1 MESNCFF
8 SFRRF
13 YLLLRNDMLLN
24 YKKYLFTILGALIV
38 GYIIL
43 YVQMPT
49 REYQGDYEAFRYP
62 VVFSICLIGL
72 GAFIGMSF
80 PALSS
85 KTSTI
90 NYLLM
95 PSSTFEKFLSQFLIR
110 IVVGTA
116 LFFVIFWVD
125 AHLARATALISL
137 NKLENAP
144 HIKLFEF
151 ADLFFSIKA
160 EQPLIAGAMVT
171 FCVSVGVFL
180 FSVRMFFKKMA
191 MVKTAIALA
200 VLVFSVVIIVVMF
213 SHIFYPGTDGMD
225 FRIDT
230 YKLYKE
236 YDNRD
241 IWIFAMFYFSWL
253 FFLPLGYFKLK
264 EKEV

>member
-1 MESNCFF
+1 MESNSFF
-8 SFRRF
+8 SFSRF

-49 REYQGDYEAFRYP
+49 REYSPDFEAWVYGQIF
-62 VVFSICLIGL
+62 VICLIGL
-72 GAFIGMSF
+72 GAFFGMSF
-80 PALSS
+80 PALGS

-90 NYLLM
+90 SYLLI

-116 LFFVIFWVD
+116 LFFVIFWID
-125 AHLARATALISL
+125 AYLARATALISL
-137 NKLENAP
+137 SRIENAP
-144 HIKLFEF
+144 QIKLFEF
-151 ADLFFSIKA
+151 ADIFISLKK
-160 EQPLIAGAMVT
+160 EQPLIAGALVT
-171 FCVSVGVFL
+171 FFVSAGMFL
-180 FSVRMFFKKMA
+180 FSVRIFFKKLA

-200 VLVFSVVIIVVMF
+200 ALILSVAFLVITF
-213 SHIFYPGTDGMD
+213 SHIFYPGTDGID

-241 IWIFAMFYFSWL
+241 IWMFAMFYFSWL